1 MGHILAEK
9 QRRKDRPRPNLLDK
23 AQRLLADLMAEQD
36 AKCASGRFGVMIVR
50 DQSGHTGIRKIIDE
64 GVFVN

>member
-1 MGHILAEK
+1 LADK
-9 QRRKDRPRPNLLDK
+9 PRRERLRPDLVAK
-23 AQRLLADLMAEQD
+23 AQQLLVDLIREQD
-36 AKCASGRFGVMIVR
+36 AKRASGRFGVMIVR